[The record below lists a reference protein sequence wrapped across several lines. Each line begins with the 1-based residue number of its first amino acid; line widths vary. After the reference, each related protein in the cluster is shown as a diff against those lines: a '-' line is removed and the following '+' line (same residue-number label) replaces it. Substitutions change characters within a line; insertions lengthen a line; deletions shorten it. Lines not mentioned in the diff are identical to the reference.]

1 MLKLAG
7 IKNRQARINQVS
19 VGIVRPGFP
28 YLRVAGGER
37 ILVYLPGLSD
47 AFASPGEYPHAYAGI
62 MAKLRETHTI
72 IFLGRSGQH
81 PPGMGLANM
90 VEDIE
95 TAINSVLIQERPDNH
110 VVDLAG
116 SAIGGIAA
124 LAVAAHRPERIARIS
139 INSAAHRLSDEG
151 RHIVSHW
158 LELATEQS
166 WSALSDAMAGVA
178 FTGFRRS
185 MTKAMSRI
193 LLPIG
198 SGIPDSP
205 ERLMQALNA
214 MLAADLGDHLNKIQV
229 PTQIVGGALDPLFP
243 TDILEEAA
251 ALIPYSNLLMFG
263 SAAHGLAIE
272 KRKQFEAEMT
282 AFFQED
288 IED

>member
-28 YLRVAGGER
+28 YLRVAGGEK

-62 MAKLRETHTI
+62 MPRLRETHTI
-72 IFLGRSGQH
+72 LFLGRSGQR
-81 PPGMGLANM
+81 PPGMGLADM
-90 VEDIE
+90 VDDID
-95 TAINSVLIQERPDNH
+95 TAINSVLIQEKPDNH

-124 LAVAAHRPERIARIS
+124 LAVAAHHPERIARIS

-151 RHIVSHW
+151 KSIVSHW
-158 LELATEQS
+158 LELATQQS

-178 FTGFRRS
+178 FTGLRRS
-185 MTKAMSRI
+185 VTKALSRI

-198 SGIPDSP
+198 SGIPESP
-205 ERLMQALNA
+205 ERLMQALQA
-214 MLAADLGDHLNKIQV
+214 MLAADLGTHLGKIQV
-229 PTQIVGGALDPLFP
+229 PTQIIGGAMDPLFP
-243 TDILEEAA
+243 NDILEEAA
-251 ALIPYSNLLMFG
+251 ALIPYSDLLMFG

-282 AFFQED
+282 AFFQEEP
-288 IED
+288 ED